1 VQSDAELLVRV
12 AAGEVDAYAVLVR
25 RYERLVRA
33 MVLRKMS
40 DRHQADDVVQETFLI
55 AFQSLATLN
64 DSARFGPWLLGIA
77 RNRTARSYRN
87 STRREIGIDDLDALP
102 NGNRS
107 QLSEESMDLLEL
119 IEKLPEHE
127 RVLVG
132 LRHFEGHTAAEI
144 AAITGRP
151 VGTVTKQLSRAHAR
165 LAKWLKQEARQ

>member
-12 AAGEVDAYAVLVR
+12 AAGDVDAYAMLVR

-33 MVLRKMS
+33 TVLRKLP
-40 DRHQADDVVQETFLI
+40 DRHQADDVVQDTFLI
-55 AFQSLATLN
+55 AYQSLVTLKDN
-64 DSARFGPWLLGIA
+64 TRFGPWLLGIA

-87 STRREIGIDDLDALP
+87 SARHEIGIDDMDALP
-102 NGNRS
+102 NCDRS
-107 QLSEESMDLLEL
+107 RVSDESMDLLEL
-119 IEKLPEHE
+119 IENLPEHE

-151 VGTVTKQLSRAHAR
+151 VGTITKQLSRAHAR
-165 LAKWLKQEARQ
+165 LAKWLKQEARR